1 MKIKKMPA
9 HKSCFH
15 EKRSRKNITYIVIH
29 YTGNSNDTAANNG
42 KFFQREQFGSRRGVG
57 AHFFV
62 GKKGVIVRSIPMN
75 RVAWSVGGYVTNKNG
90 AGTYYNKCTNQNS
103 VSIELCSATK
113 GYTDKQAEALKWLIT
128 QYIQKR
134 CPNAKTIIRHWD
146 VNGKSCPAPMAG
158 KDNKMWKEFLKKIK
172 GNDST
177 NPRHSPT

>member
-15 EKRSRKNITYIVIH
+15 EKRNRKTINYIVIH
-29 YTGNSNDTAANNG
+29 YTGNTNDTAANNG
-42 KFFQREQFGSRRGVG
+42 RYFQRKQSGSRWGVG

-75 RVAWSVGGYVTNKNG
+75 RVAWSVGGFVTNKSG

-113 GYTDKQAEALKWLIT
+113 GYTDKQAEAVKWLVK
-128 QYIQKR
+128 YIQKR

-158 KDNKMWKEFLKKIK
+158 EDNKMWKEFKKVICQ
-172 GNDST
+172 N
-177 NPRHSPT
+177 

>member
-15 EKRSRKNITYIVIH
+15 GKRSRKNIKYIVIH

-42 KFFQREQFGSRRGVG
+42 KYFRREQSGSRWGVG

-75 RVAWSVGGYVTNKNG
+75 RVAWSVGGLVTQNNG
-90 AGTYYNKCTNQNS
+90 AGTYYNMCTNQNS

-113 GYTDKQAEALKWLIT
+113 GYTDKQAEAVKWLIT
-128 QYIQKR
+128 QHIQKR
-134 CPNAKTIIRHWD
+134 CPNAKVIIRHWD
-146 VNGKSCPAPMAG
+146 VNGKNCPAPMTG
-158 KDNKMWKEFLKKIK
+158 KDNKVWKEFLEKIR
-172 GNDST
+172 DL
-177 NPRHSPT
+177 RR